1 MTMPIQFERLDSP
14 TPIQLEQIQAI
25 YEDSFPPSEREPFAD
40 IAASMADQSLMMRV
54 AREGDESARVMGF
67 ALVTTLPDVK
77 LAYLP
82 YFATHR
88 DSRNQGVGARLF
100 RFMVDDLARMGEW
113 RALIWEVE
121 PPNPDD
127 PGDVKNR
134 RIGFYERLGGRL
146 ITSAASYCMPDY
158 ETGGV
163 VPLRLMWL
171 PLDDDDDDWPETPTK
186 STVIAWI
193 KSLYAH
199 DYPGYSALCDAI
211 IAGMDH

>member
-1 MTMPIQFERLDSP
+1 MTMTIQFERSDTP
-14 TPIQLEQIQAI
+14 TPSQLEQIRAI
-25 YEDSFPPSEREPFAD
+25 YEDSFPPSEQVPFDD
-40 IAASMADQSLMMRV
+40 IAASIAEFLMLVV
-54 AREGDESARVMGF
+54 AREGDESARIMGF

-88 DSRNQGVGARLF
+88 DSRNRGIGARLF
-100 RFMVDDLARMGEW
+100 RFMVDELARLGDW

-121 PPNPDD
+121 MPNPDD

-134 RIGFYERLGGRL
+134 RIGFYERLGGR
-146 ITSAASYCMPDY
+146 IISSATSYCMPNL
-158 ETGGV
+158 ETSGV
-163 VPLRLMWL
+163 VPSRLMWL
-171 PLDDDDDDWPETPTK
+171 PLGDDDWPETPTK

-199 DYPGYSALCDAI
+199 DYPGYAALCDEI
-211 IAGMDH
+211 IAGMNP